1 MFMSYAISEEKYI
14 LNEDYNFKE
23 LESEI
28 NKIGNEISV
37 LKPSFESIL
46 NSLQYI
52 NNLIIKGESKQLFD
66 IYNQDLV

>member
-1 MFMSYAISEEKYI
+1 MK
-14 LNEDYNFKE
+14 
-23 LESEI
+23 
-28 NKIGNEISV
+28 ISV

-46 NSLQYI
+46 NNLQYI